1 MTRRKFI
8 RVLAKAGAGIVVGIL
23 WLARQTFGGLARAP
37 RKFMRAL
44 PVKRYPGSLKSM
56 GDVSRGGKWSG

>member
-8 RVLAKAGAGIVVGIL
+8 QVLAKAGAVIVAGVS
-23 WLARQTFGGLARAP
+23 WTAKMPKRFV
-37 RKFMRAL
+37 RAL
-44 PVKRYPGSLKSM
+44 PVKRYPGSLKSL

>member
-8 RVLAKAGAGIVVGIL
+8 GVLAKTGAVIVAGVL
-23 WLARQTFGGLARAP
+23 WVAKVPKRFV
-37 RKFMRAL
+37 RAL
-44 PVKRYPGSLKSM
+44 PVKRYPGSLRAM